1 MMGIRIVCFILMV
14 IITPYGW
21 YTWVLG
27 AAAIFLP
34 YIAVVGAN
42 VSQNVRPTTAE
53 SPERAL
59 PFAPAPQAD
68 TTRPEPPRTVRIEEH
83 RAVDGGAAPDERA

>member
-14 IITPYGW
+14 VITPYGW
-21 YTWVLG
+21 YTWVFG

-34 YIAVVGAN
+34 YVAVVTAN
-42 VSQNVRPTTAE
+42 VSQNVRPMNAE

-59 PFAPAPQAD
+59 PVAPADASVPTA
-68 TTRPEPPRTVRIEEH
+68 PRTVRIEES
-83 RAVDGGAAPDERA
+83 RAVDSGDKPGEQA

>member
-14 IITPYGW
+14 VITPYGW

-34 YIAVVGAN
+34 YIAVVTAN
-42 VSQNVRPTTAE
+42 VSQNVRPTSAE

-59 PFAPAPQAD
+59 PAAPD
-68 TTRPEPPRTVRIEEH
+68 TAAARPSEPPTVRIEEH
-83 RAVDGGAAPDERA
+83 REVEGGAAPDEQA